1 MSASLEYDDARKGE
15 LEHVESLEKPS
26 AEIGPIHSSATLAAM
41 PMAPSAELLTQ
52 AVELAEAE
60 KLMPP
65 SQAFRAEVVIL
76 LFCLAYVF
84 PSMAQGFDNG
94 AANISV

>member
-1 MSASLEYDDARKGE
+1 MSSQLEYEDESKGN
-15 LEHVESLEKPS
+15 LEHVESIDKRSPD
-26 AEIGPIHSSATLAAM
+26 GGVHSSATLAAM
-41 PMAPSAELLTQ
+41 PMAPSAELLAK

-60 KLMPP
+60 KTMAPA
-65 SQAFRAEVVIL
+65 QAFKAELTIL